1 MKTAVYL
8 LAIATILVAP
18 HVSAGQS
25 VNRPESTA
33 LRFDIQAS
41 DAELSPE
48 VQRLLSR
55 GDELSSHLRFD
66 GAAQEYRRAADVAR
80 REGHLPS
87 LTSWKVATAY
97 YYADNLI
104 GSAAALDQLTSEAAM
119 VGDLQTEAL
128 AIYYAAWSNGK
139 LGRKTEATARIAR
152 LGGLL
157 RSRFMPVAT
166 RDLLSSWLRTSKEGT
181 VGLVN

>member
-1 MKTAVYL
+1 MSPQAVETPCLSVSALSGSQACSNPVKVSHVISSEKPSSPTPHGGAMKTAVYL

-55 GDELSSHLRFD
+55 GDE
-66 GAAQEYRRAADVAR
+66 
-80 REGHLPS
+80 
-87 LTSWKVATAY
+87 
-97 YYADNLI
+97 
-104 GSAAALDQLTSEAAM
+104 
-119 VGDLQTEAL
+119 
-128 AIYYAAWSNGK
+128 
-139 LGRKTEATARIAR
+139 
-152 LGGLL
+152 
-157 RSRFMPVAT
+157 
-166 RDLLSSWLRTSKEGT
+166 
-181 VGLVN
+181 